1 MLSKHFAVLGSTGVG
16 KSTSVSLL
24 LNEILQARPNLR
36 VFLLDVHNE
45 YGRCFGDRALVLN
58 PRNLK
63 LPFWL
68 FNFEEIVDVLFGGR
82 PGVPEELDVLAEII
96 PMAKGI
102 YTQYQNSDRIGLKRM
117 DPKSGGYTVDTP
129 VPYRLVDLISLIDER
144 MGKLENRS
152 SRIIYHKLISRI
164 ETVRNDPRYTFMF
177 DNANVGGDTM
187 AEVISHLF
195 RLPANGRPMTIM
207 QLAGFPAEVVNSV
220 VSVLCR
226 MAFDFGLW
234 SDGVSPLLF
243 VCEEAHRYAAADRNI
258 GFGPTRKAVSRIA
271 KEGRKYGVF
280 LGLVTQRPAELDA
293 TIISQ
298 CNTLFAMRL
307 ANDRDQALLRS
318 AVSDAAANLLSFV
331 PSLGT
336 REVLA
341 FGEGVALP
349 TRLRFKEVPVHQLP
363 RSEATIATAPSVTA
377 GHDMH
382 FVSRRA
388 GPLAR
393 RHLASRRAQ
402 RSRHH
407 TTGPPRAHDAGG
419 SADAAA
425 VDGARSRSLLAAEEA
440 AALRALAFAHFLRV
454 NRYPLRSKALY
465 GSGTAASRG
474 REPGRSLH
482 DASLL
487 AKRFPT
493 PALDKLPDDIR
504 TRILAV
510 QEKSGFVPN
519 VFLTLAYRPDEFR
532 AFFAY
537 HDALMEKDSGLTKAE
552 REMIVVATSQR
563 QPVPLLRD
571 RAWRDP
577 AHPGEESADR
587 RPDRRQLPQG
597 GHHAAAARHARL
609 RHEGEPR
616 GQRGIGGGFC
626 RGRRPRLYRRRH
638 LGHHRDLRLLCVV
651 EPVGQRHRDA
661 SQRRILHD
669 GTAAEIGRSHLARKR
684 SNRRSPVRTS
694 RADRPRPCLSQTP
707 GLSPSPWRNCPPR
720 SCAAASSAKNPPT
733 GIR

>member
-1 MLSKHFAVLGSTGVG
+1 MRFNIVTSFGRVISVRGSLARVGLLAAGPVPAKETRATVGRFISIRCAAASTIIAMITEVSCENQPSSDQYMATASVDLLGEISGGERPKFQRGVTNYPTIGDAVDLITAEDLRTVYAPSGSDQINIGTLQQDKSVIAYVDVEEMLSKHFAVLGSTGVG

-45 YGRCFGDRALVLN
+45 YGRCFGDRAMVLN

-82 PGVPEELDVLAEII
+82 PGVPEELDVLSEII
-96 PMAKGI
+96 PIAKGI
-102 YTQYQNSDRIGLKRM
+102 YTQYQNSDRLGLKRM
-117 DPKSGGYTVDTP
+117 EPKSGGYTVDTP
-129 VPYRLVDLISLIDER
+129 VPYRLSDLISLIDER

-152 SRIIYHKLISRI
+152 SRIVYHKLISRI

-187 AEVISHLF
+187 AEVISYLF

-207 QLAGFPAEVVNSV
+207 QLAGFPAEVVDSV

-363 RSEATIATAPSVTA
+363 RSEATIASAPSVTA

-382 FVSRRA
+382 FVAAVLERWRGATSNRDTP
-388 GPLAR
+388 GD
-393 RHLASRRAQ
+393 AS
-402 RSRHH
+402 
-407 TTGPPRAHDAGG
+407 AGG
-419 SADAAA
+419 ERSAS
-425 VDGARSRSLLAAEEA
+425 ARVMTPAEAPMLQPSLGLDPDRFSLLKK
-440 AALRALAFAHFLRV
+440 
-454 NRYPLRSKALY
+454 PLR
-465 GSGTAASRG
+465 
-474 REPGRSLH
+474 
-482 DASLL
+482 
-487 AKRFPT
+487 
-493 PALDKLPDDIR
+493 
-504 TRILAV
+504 
-510 QEKSGFVPN
+510 
-519 VFLTLAYRPDEFR
+519 
-532 AFFAY
+532 
-537 HDALMEKDSGLTKAE
+537 
-552 REMIVVATSQR
+552 
-563 QPVPLLRD
+563 
-571 RAWRDP
+571 
-577 AHPGEESADR
+577 
-587 RPDRRQLPQG
+587 
-597 GHHAAAARHARL
+597 
-609 RHEGEPR
+609 
-616 GQRGIGGGFC
+616 
-626 RGRRPRLYRRRH
+626 
-638 LGHHRDLRLLCVV
+638 
-651 EPVGQRHRDA
+651 
-661 SQRRILHD
+661 
-669 GTAAEIGRSHLARKR
+669 
-684 SNRRSPVRTS
+684 
-694 RADRPRPCLSQTP
+694 
-707 GLSPSPWRNCPPR
+707 
-720 SCAAASSAKNPPT
+720 
-733 GIR
+733 